1 MDSSQL
7 SLLRKFVEMCK
18 ADSNILHVADLAF
31 YREYLE
37 SLGARIPP
45 HRATDPVNEEAKSSK
60 PTQKPPEPEP
70 EEEEEEEIESDVEL
84 DNTGVITDEDEDMPE
99 YADINTEVTD
109 DMIDQAS
116 DKRNAAM
123 DAAGEGWLHVYLKM
137 NKPKKAIHDS
147 TKAIELNPDS
157 AQGYKWRGKAQ
168 KMLGNWEDAYHDL
181 TLAGKLDFDDDI
193 NEALHAVT
201 PNAKKLMEHKR
212 KYERIREEKELKK
225 RKERIRKAREEYEKQ
240 KEEQSHHEGPTG
252 GFPGFPGAFPGSTGG
267 MPGMPDMASLLQ
279 DPELLAA
286 FQDPEV
292 SAAFQDVAANPAN
305 ISKYQNN
312 PRVQSVINKL
322 AAKFGTGGSGMGRG
336 GMGEGK
342 VKSSEEKEIIE
353 NYAVNPD
360 YIPVAVKVLHPDVR
374 ENFGCDL
381 SLMRV
386 MSQILEMFI
395 PTLRWVNLAE
405 CVKEF
410 SIAMTKQMNMV
421 QEARCLKQFR
431 EDFSKFQCIRF
442 PLPIL
447 DLTHED
453 ILVESFE
460 EGQPLSD
467 FIDESVDTPLELKKQ
482 IADIGTDALFHMV
495 FVKNFVHGDLH
506 PGNILVQN
514 AAEYSKEAYCSA
526 PAIPDTFFYL
536 KAVGAVMVKGPL
548 HLVFL
553 DCGITASLG
562 ETDHEKFMQVF
573 TAVVKGE
580 GERVADLFLEK
591 SQHVECVDPDTFRKD
606 MAHIVNSAR
615 ETALQ
620 LSKFKVSQLLS
631 DLFSLL
637 SKHRVKMESNFATI
651 IIAIAIVEG
660 IGRSLDPELDI
671 LSKAKRVLL
680 GEFIK
685 FKHHV

>member
-123 DAAGEGWLHVYLKM
+123 DAAGEGHFEDAIQLYTEAIKLNPMSALLYAKRASVYLKM

-342 VKSSEEKEIIE
+342 V
-353 NYAVNPD
+353 
-360 YIPVAVKVLHPDVR
+360 
-374 ENFGCDL
+374 
-381 SLMRV
+381 
-386 MSQILEMFI
+386 
-395 PTLRWVNLAE
+395 
-405 CVKEF
+405 
-410 SIAMTKQMNMV
+410 
-421 QEARCLKQFR
+421 
-431 EDFSKFQCIRF
+431 
-442 PLPIL
+442 
-447 DLTHED
+447 
-453 ILVESFE
+453 
-460 EGQPLSD
+460 
-467 FIDESVDTPLELKKQ
+467 
-482 IADIGTDALFHMV
+482 
-495 FVKNFVHGDLH
+495 
-506 PGNILVQN
+506 
-514 AAEYSKEAYCSA
+514 
-526 PAIPDTFFYL
+526 
-536 KAVGAVMVKGPL
+536 
-548 HLVFL
+548 
-553 DCGITASLG
+553 
-562 ETDHEKFMQVF
+562 
-573 TAVVKGE
+573 
-580 GERVADLFLEK
+580 
-591 SQHVECVDPDTFRKD
+591 
-606 MAHIVNSAR
+606 
-615 ETALQ
+615 
-620 LSKFKVSQLLS
+620 
-631 DLFSLL
+631 
-637 SKHRVKMESNFATI
+637 
-651 IIAIAIVEG
+651 
-660 IGRSLDPELDI
+660 
-671 LSKAKRVLL
+671 
-680 GEFIK
+680 
-685 FKHHV
+685 